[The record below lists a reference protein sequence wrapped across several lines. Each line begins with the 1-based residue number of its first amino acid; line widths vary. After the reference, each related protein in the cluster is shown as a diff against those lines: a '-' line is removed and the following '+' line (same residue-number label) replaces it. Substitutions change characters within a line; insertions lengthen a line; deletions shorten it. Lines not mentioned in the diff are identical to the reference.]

1 VLLLLLSVNA
11 TDVFVCVIKTQS
23 GQTALMLAA
32 SHGRYDMVELL
43 LEAGADV
50 NARDE
55 DGSTALMCACEH
67 GYIEI
72 VQMLL
77 GHPECDSN
85 ISDVVVYLCF
95 ISQCGCPIVSCSVT
109 YISSFIALFLV
120 QMSRWFYYRAM
131 LAQSAVMRQ

>member
-1 VLLLLLSVNA
+1 
-11 TDVFVCVIKTQS
+11 
-23 GQTALMLAA
+23 MLAA
-32 SHGRYDMVELL
+32 SHGRCDMVELL
-43 LEAGADV
+43 LESGADV

-85 ISDVVVYLCF
+85 ISDVVICLGF
-95 ISQCGCPIVSCSVT
+95 IWRCSCPIVSCSVT
-109 YISSFIALFLV
+109 YYCSFIGLFLEPK
-120 QMSRWFYYRAM
+120 SRWF
-131 LAQSAVMRQ
+131 